1 MPAASSRTW
10 SVSGSPP
17 ASRLNL
23 ASGEKR
29 GWLDWGRFVRWRC
42 GRREWGDWVRLVGA
56 GIGIS
61 SVACWDEEQD
71 RAGGEEIQGTNAP
84 TVEFLAIDPVVCLL
98 PQHWKLNDW
107 RLNSL
112 AI

>member
-1 MPAASSRTW
+1 
-10 SVSGSPP
+10 
-17 ASRLNL
+17 
-23 ASGEKR
+23 
-29 GWLDWGRFVRWRC
+29 VRNTP
-42 GRREWGDWVRLVGA
+42 RRPMGL
-56 GIGIS
+56 GIEIS